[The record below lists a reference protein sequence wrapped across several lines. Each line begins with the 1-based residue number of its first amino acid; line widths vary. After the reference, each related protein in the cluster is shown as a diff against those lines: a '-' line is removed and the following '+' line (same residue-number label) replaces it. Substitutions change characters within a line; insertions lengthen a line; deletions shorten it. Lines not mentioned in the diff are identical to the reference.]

1 MKVLLIIFISI
12 FYFCFSKALIN
23 KFGKVY
29 IRDETKSQVISI
41 NATNFQMNETINI
54 IVKAIRG
61 DVNEYIYY
69 KFMSEV
75 EMYRSPLQIYVN
87 ANYKKTPVK
96 TEISDDTK
104 TYYYEIVK
112 NKNEECL
119 AINVL
124 NFLKNDNSAYLII
137 ESASGSSNSYVIAF
151 IIFIIYYCICTFRSS
166 NFRFNSLCLLL

>member
-87 ANYKKTPVK
+87 ANYKRTPVK
-96 TEISDDTK
+96 TEIVMIPKHTITK
-104 TYYYEIVK
+104 
-112 NKNEECL
+112 L
-119 AINVL
+119 
-124 NFLKNDNSAYLII
+124 
-137 ESASGSSNSYVIAF
+137 
-151 IIFIIYYCICTFRSS
+151 
-166 NFRFNSLCLLL
+166 